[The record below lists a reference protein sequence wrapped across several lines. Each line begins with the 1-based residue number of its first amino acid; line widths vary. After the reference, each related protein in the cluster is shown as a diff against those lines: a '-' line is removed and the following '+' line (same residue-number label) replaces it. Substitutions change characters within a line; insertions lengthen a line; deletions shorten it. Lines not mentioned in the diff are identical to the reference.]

1 MERIIHPEIAGM
13 TTMFPWPV
21 IAQCV
26 LALNVVSLVISSY
39 ICRRIVAVAAF
50 SGAVPMRGVV
60 AIAALATPLAIL
72 LALSVWGGGWLFPK
86 RGKQLLAAGLLLSAV
101 ACAAVLILLACA
113 GLPPPFSLRAG
124 S

>member
-1 MERIIHPEIAGM
+1 
-13 TTMFPWPV
+13 MFPWPM

-26 LALNVVSLVISSY
+26 LGLNVVSLVISSC
-39 ICRRIVAVAAF
+39 ICRRIVAESAF
-50 SGAVPMRGVV
+50 TGAVPMRGIV

-86 RGKQLLAAGLLLSAV
+86 RGKQLLAAGLLLSSV

-113 GLPPPFSLRAG
+113 GLTPPFSLRGG